1 MRRLCGS
8 FDLRQP
14 LREQLLLGRRH
25 ELAVEQI
32 DECRHADVR
41 GAGCRCAE
49 DPVGRRGQC
58 RSLRRRQY
66 DFAAGWARPTSPSHS
81 GDTATPASSAAR
93 RMASRRLMIDEPWF
107 VRSHC

>member
-41 GAGCRCAE
+41 GAEACRCAGGS
-49 DPVGRRGQC
+49 VGRRGQ
-58 RSLRRRQY
+58 RAGLRRRQVRLP
-66 DFAAGWARPTSPSHS
+66 AAG
-81 GDTATPASSAAR
+81 
-93 RMASRRLMIDEPWF
+93 
-107 VRSHC
+107 